1 MIKPFEFATAQQ
13 ILFGVGLAAR
23 LPGLARSLGS
33 RVLVVAG
40 SNNPDLLL
48 LVDALS
54 DAGLVSAVV
63 EVIGEPSVP
72 QVLAHVAT
80 AREHACDAVVAIGGG
95 SAIDTAKAVAAL
107 LTNPGDPL
115 DYMEVVGRGLP
126 LRVASAPVIAVPT
139 TAGTGAEV
147 TRNAVLAVPERKVK
161 VSLRSPTMLPR
172 IALVDPALTY
182 SLPAAITASTG
193 LDALTQCIEPFV
205 SNQANPLSDAV
216 AREGMVRAA
225 RSLQRAV
232 RDGGDIEAR
241 ADMAMASLCGGLALA
256 NAKLGAVHGFAGV
269 IGGMFPIPHG
279 IVCAR
284 LLPFVLE
291 TNVAALAK
299 RGDDPLARARF
310 DEVARLVT
318 GDAQADASA
327 GVGWVQRLCAD
338 LDVPG
343 LGVYGVEP
351 GDFDDIVVKSQQA
364 SSMKGNPI
372 TLLDEELRSILAQ
385 AL

>member
-1 MIKPFEFATAQQ
+1 MIQPFEFATAQQ

-23 LPGLARSLGS
+23 LPELARSLGK
-33 RVLVVAG
+33 RVLVVTG
-40 SNNPDLLL
+40 SNNPDLAPP
-48 LVDALS
+48 VEALF
-54 DAGLVSAVV
+54 DAGLVSALVDV
-63 EVIGEPSVP
+63 SGEPSVP
-72 QVLAHVAT
+72 QVLTHVAT
-80 AREHACDAVVAIGGG
+80 ARQHDCDLVVAIGGG

-115 DYMEVVGRGLP
+115 DYLEVVGHGRP
-126 LRVASAPVIAVPT
+126 LTAASAPVIAVPT
-139 TAGTGAEV
+139 TSGTGAEV
-147 TRNAVLAVPERKVK
+147 TRNAVLAVPEQKVK

-205 SNQANPLSDAV
+205 SSQANPLSDAV

-232 RDGGDIEAR
+232 RSTGDAEAR

-269 IGGMFPIPHG
+269 LGGMFPIPHG

-291 TNVAALAK
+291 ANVAALVA
-299 RGDDPLARARF
+299 RGHDPRVRARF

-318 GDAQADASA
+318 GDVQTDASA
-327 GVGWVQRLCAD
+327 GVAWVHRLCVD
-338 LDVPG
+338 LAVPG
-343 LGVYGVEP
+343 LGAFGVEP
-351 GDFDDIVVKSQQA
+351 SDFAEVVAKSQQS

-372 TLLDEELRSILAQ
+372 PLQDEELYAILEQ